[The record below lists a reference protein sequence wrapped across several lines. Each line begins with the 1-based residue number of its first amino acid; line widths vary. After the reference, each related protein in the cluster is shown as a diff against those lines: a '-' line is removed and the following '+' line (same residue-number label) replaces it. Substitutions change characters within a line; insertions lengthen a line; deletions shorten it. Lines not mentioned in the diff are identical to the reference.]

1 MKKNLY
7 NYKFNLEMRSIIFS
21 ICILFSST
29 ALFAQTVSTDYF
41 LQNSQTRSSMN
52 PAFRPKQG
60 YLGVPF
66 LSDIGIGVYTN
77 AFHLNNF
84 VFERNGEH
92 VTFMHP
98 SVSSADFLSNIPDHS
113 YLDANFNYKLFTL
126 GFYDKKNGFW
136 TFDLGTRVISHGNV
150 PKSLF
155 ELLKVGFSQDENKAI
170 AYSIQN
176 LRVSATGY
184 AEAGIGYSKGL
195 LDNQLLIGAKL
206 KLLVG
211 IGNLDLNVERLD
223 ISTSNEEWIARSK
236 ATLEGS
242 LSGLR
247 PKYNKDNMF
256 ESVDFD
262 KDAISPS
269 GYGAGLDLG
278 VAYRFLDNRMN
289 VSLAFTDIG
298 FIAWSKNSSM
308 ILKSPETEVRIT
320 PGEVSI
326 ESDGMNEQLTS
337 IKNDLQET
345 LNFKDNKPSER
356 NTFLRRNMNVGLSYE
371 VWKENLSIGLLSS
384 TYVSPSHTMTEF
396 TVSANYNPATINWF
410 SAALSYSAIHN
421 QFNTVG
427 FALHL
432 TPSKG
437 ICFFLGSDFLIPHV
451 NKEFIPTSSK
461 AANFQIGFSIPLGK
475 KRL

>member
-1 MKKNLY
+1 
-7 NYKFNLEMRSIIFS
+7 MRSIILS
-21 ICILFSST
+21 ICILFSCT
-29 ALFAQTVSTDYF
+29 ALWGQAVRTDYF

-77 AFHLNNF
+77 SFNLDNF
-84 VFERNGEH
+84 VFERKGEH

-98 SVSSADFLSNIPDHS
+98 SVSSSDFLSNIPDQS
-113 YLDANFNYKLFTL
+113 YLDANVNYKLFTL
-126 GFYDKKNGFW
+126 GFYDKRNGFW
-136 TFDLGTRVISHGNV
+136 TFDLGARVIAHGNV

-155 ELLKVGFSQDENKAI
+155 ELIKEGFSQDENKAI

-176 LRVSATGY
+176 LQVSTTGY
-184 AEAGIGYSKGL
+184 AEVGIGYSKGL
-195 LDNQLLIGAKL
+195 LDNRLLIGAKL

-211 IGNLDLNVERLD
+211 AANLDLNVERLD
-223 ISTSNEEWIARSK
+223 ISTSNGEWIARSK
-236 ATLEGS
+236 AMLEGS
-242 LSGLR
+242 LTGIR
-247 PKYNKDNMF
+247 PKYNKDKMF
-256 ESVDFD
+256 ESIDFD
-262 KDAISPS
+262 EDAIAPS

-278 VAYRFLDNRMN
+278 VAYQFLDNRMN
-289 VSLAFTDIG
+289 ISLAFTDIG
-298 FIAWSKNSSM
+298 VIAWSKNSSM
-308 ILKSPETEVRIT
+308 VLKSSETEIRVT
-320 PGEVSI
+320 PGEASM

-337 IKNDLQET
+337 IKKDLQET

-356 NTFLRRNMNVGLSYE
+356 YTLLRSNMNLGLSYE
-371 VWKENLSIGLLSS
+371 VWKKNLSIGLLSS

-396 TVSANYNPATINWF
+396 TVSANYNPATIDWF

-451 NKEFIPTSSK
+451 NQDFIPTNSK
-461 AANFQIGFSIPLGK
+461 AANFQIGFAIPLGK
-475 KRL
+475 KQL